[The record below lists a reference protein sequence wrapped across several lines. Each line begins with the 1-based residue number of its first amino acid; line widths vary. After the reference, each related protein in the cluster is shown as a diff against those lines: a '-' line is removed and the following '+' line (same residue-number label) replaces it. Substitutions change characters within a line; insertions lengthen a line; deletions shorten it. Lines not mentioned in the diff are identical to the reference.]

1 MTSNADSCTL
11 PSIPE
16 WKALVARFQQPS
28 LPRSVGQLF
37 NTLVPYFALWVA
49 MVWSLEVSYWLTL
62 ALSILTGLF
71 VVRAFI
77 IFHDCGHGS
86 FFKSKVASDIVGFIT
101 GLITFTPYHH
111 WKWEHSLHHATC
123 SDLDRRGIGDIWTLT
138 VDEYLAAPLWK
149 RFAYRLARNSMVL
162 FIIAPI
168 IMFVIYQR
176 FTTRGA
182 NRREVASV
190 WWMNLAVVAKI
201 SFMCWLIGWQ
211 AYVMIQVPVFVVAGA
226 VGVWMFYIQHQF
238 EDTYW
243 EHREEWDYTAAA
255 LKGSSFYKLPKI
267 LQWFT
272 GNIGFHHIHHL
283 SSRIPNYNLEP
294 CHNSHPIFQ
303 SVKPI
308 TFWQSLRCMS
318 LRLWDEEHKK
328 LVGYDY
334 LKQARANRM
343 ASAGV

>member
-1 MTSNADSCTL
+1 MTSSAETYTL

-37 NTLVPYFALWVA
+37 NTLVPYIALWFA

-62 ALSILTGLF
+62 ALSLLTGLF
-71 VVRAFI
+71 VVRSFI

-86 FFKSKVASDIVGFIT
+86 FFKSRLASDIVGFIT
-101 GLITFTPYHH
+101 GVITFTPYHH
-111 WKWEHSLHHATC
+111 WRWEHSLHHATC
-123 SDLDRRGIGDIWTLT
+123 SDLDRRGVGDIWTLT
-138 VDEYLAAPLWK
+138 VKEYLAAPLWK
-149 RFAYRLARNSMVL
+149 RVAYRIARNSIVL

-168 IMFVIYQR
+168 IMFVVYQR

-182 NRREVASV
+182 SPREKASV
-190 WWMNLAVVAKI
+190 WWMNLAVVVKI

-211 AYVMIQVPVFVVAGA
+211 AYVMIQVPVFMVAGA
-226 VGVWMFYIQHQF
+226 CGVWMFYIQHQF

-243 EHREEWDYTAAA
+243 EHREDWDYTAAA

-283 SSRIPNYNLEP
+283 SARIPNYNLEP
-294 CHNSHPIFQ
+294 CHNSHPVFQ

-308 TFWQSLRCMS
+308 TFIESLRSLS
-318 LRLWDEEHKK
+318 LRLWDEDSKK
-328 LVGYDY
+328 LVGYDH
-334 LKQARANRM
+334 LKKARA
-343 ASAGV
+343 AAATTA